1 MLLENRYEGLF
12 NHLADEVHLWEIV
25 RNSDHSIRTWRLVDV
40 NPSALAGWGRE
51 KSDVIGQT
59 ADEIFGP
66 EAMEQF
72 MPVVQRIYATGK
84 PHEWI
89 EYFPSTE
96 QYLQMTSIPLGEY
109 FISTGKDITEDRTA
123 RKQLEESQRLL
134 EYTEDIAK
142 QGSWKFD
149 IVNSEWS
156 FSKNWVRLFGIDK
169 KYDTS
174 DLSAAVDPSDLPRV
188 SAEFNDAIR
197 GKSNYQIE
205 HRIVTRAGER
215 KWVSV
220 SAEVQRDENGT
231 PIALIGIT
239 RDITEEKNAKKALE
253 ESEDFLNRTGALAK
267 VGGWYLDGNFDRPN
281 WTKATYDIHEVPYDY
296 IPTIEEAVDFYHPD
310 DRDAVA
316 AAVNEAIEKGE
327 SFEFEARIITAK
339 GNLKWI
345 YSRGES
351 EVLNGK
357 TVRVSGV
364 FQDITDQ
371 KRKAS
376 RLEML
381 TKAIDYSQS
390 GFDIVNHEGEFVYVN
405 YAHSAMFGYDSPNEL
420 IGKSPRDLCVDPD
433 FPSKLVKI
441 LREKGEYTGEL
452 RAKRKDGTEFTL
464 LMLSR
469 LDFDEDGNE
478 IYPTSSIDIT
488 EQREVEEEL
497 QKVATELRRVVNSV
511 PGTIYQF
518 VFNQDGTFTIPFMS
532 DKATELLGLTKE
544 QMMNPDYL
552 FSRLHPEDYDK
563 TMTSILEVNKENSSW
578 TREFRAFDREG
589 NIRWIAGHAYGSLN
603 VDGNVVHHGVL
614 FDITEEKE
622 AELALKTSR
631 QEYRNVADNLPGIV
645 LKYKLNPD
653 GSDEILYISKGV
665 EGLFEV
671 SAEKALKNVDLI
683 WNRIHKDDVEQ
694 MIPSIEKSA
703 RELSIW
709 EFEYRIVFPDG
720 RIKWLW
726 LKGIPEKKKD
736 ESVVWDTIGL
746 DITKRKEVER
756 QLEQMNANLEK
767 LVEERA
773 EKAIQLS
780 VELEKYWLAAEH
792 SKSGV
797 WRYNVLTNALEWD
810 SIMYELFGIEPEE
823 FSGAYEAWES
833 SLHPDDIEE
842 NVQALQHTIASG
854 QDLDILFRIIHRRSQ
869 EVRYIRGMGKVE
881 KNLEGKTIAVF
892 GTNWDVTD
900 EVLLAQEK
908 EEIIKELKIYQRSA
922 GNAEVGV
929 WEFDVSTQ
937 STKWD
942 DTLFRIYEFEKA
954 KYPNQIVPIDDF
966 MKVVIPEDIEPLNR
980 DLEITLQT
988 GKPLDVMFRIQVGE
1002 SGTTKYIRSKG
1013 QVQRNEEGEIV
1024 SMYGTNWD
1032 VTKEMKLVDERERA
1046 LNQLKNAQ
1054 SQLIQSEKMASL
1066 GILTAGVAH
1075 ELNNPLN
1082 YIMGGYY
1089 AIQQEL
1095 EDHAAIELQD
1105 LREYLSWVK
1114 EGAERA
1120 TTIVKGLNIFSRN
1133 TEEEIEE
1140 FDVHQVIED
1149 CLLMLRNK
1157 YKDRILIRKKYASD
1171 QARIK
1176 GNSGKLHQAMLNI
1189 LSNAIDAIE
1198 KEGEV
1203 VIETKSNPKEWI
1215 VVVSDNGRGI
1225 EDSKIEKVMDPF
1237 FTTKPP
1243 GKGTGLG
1250 LSITNSIIQEH
1261 NGRLDITSKQNKGTS
1276 VKMSFP
1282 KRKDTRS

>member
-1 MLLENRYEGLF
+1 MSSIDPKSELEQLKARLIESEKRAERAEAKLMLLESRYKGLF
-12 NHLADEVHLWEIV
+12 DHLADEVHLWEIV
-25 RNSDHSIRTWRLVDV
+25 RNPDNSIRTWRLVDV
-40 NPSALAGWGRE
+40 NPSALEAWGRE
-51 KSDVIGQT
+51 KSDVIGKT
-59 ADEIFGP
+59 TEEIFGP
-66 EAMEQF
+66 KATEQF
-72 MPVVQRIYATGK
+72 MPVVQKICATGE
-84 PHEWI
+84 PHEWVD
-89 EYFPSTE
+89 YFPSSE
-96 QYLQMTSIPLGEY
+96 QFLQMTSIPLGEY
-109 FISTGKDITEDRTA
+109 FISAGKDITEDRKA
-123 RKQLEESQRLL
+123 RQRLEESQRLL

-142 QGSWKFD
+142 QGSWKYD
-149 IVNSEWS
+149 IVNSKWS

-169 KYDTS
+169 EYDTS

-188 SAEFNDAIR
+188 SAAFNDAIH

-205 HRIVTRAGER
+205 HRIVMRSGER

-220 SAEVQRDENGT
+220 SAEVQRDESGN
-231 PIALIGIT
+231 PVALIGIT
-239 RDITEEKNAKKALE
+239 RDITDEKNAKKALE

-267 VGGWYLDGNFDRPN
+267 VGGWYLDGNFDRPI
-281 WTKATYDIHEVPYDY
+281 WTKATYDIHEVPYNY
-296 IPTIEEAVDFYHPD
+296 IPTIEEAVDFYHPE

-316 AAVNEAIEKGE
+316 EAVNEAIEKGE

-345 YSRGES
+345 YSKGES

-357 TVRVSGV
+357 TVRISGV
-364 FQDITDQ
+364 FQDITEQ

-452 RAKRKDGTEFTL
+452 RAKRKDGSEFVL

-469 LDFDEDGNE
+469 LEYDENGNE

-488 EQREVEEEL
+488 
-497 QKVATELRRVVNSV
+497 
-511 PGTIYQF
+511 
-518 VFNQDGTFTIPFMS
+518 
-532 DKATELLGLTKE
+532 
-544 QMMNPDYL
+544 
-552 FSRLHPEDYDK
+552 
-563 TMTSILEVNKENSSW
+563 
-578 TREFRAFDREG
+578 
-589 NIRWIAGHAYGSLN
+589 
-603 VDGNVVHHGVL
+603 
-614 FDITEEKE
+614 
-622 AELALKTSR
+622 
-631 QEYRNVADNLPGIV
+631 
-645 LKYKLNPD
+645 
-653 GSDEILYISKGV
+653 
-665 EGLFEV
+665 
-671 SAEKALKNVDLI
+671 
-683 WNRIHKDDVEQ
+683 
-694 MIPSIEKSA
+694 
-703 RELSIW
+703 
-709 EFEYRIVFPDG
+709 
-720 RIKWLW
+720 
-726 LKGIPEKKKD
+726 
-736 ESVVWDTIGL
+736 
-746 DITKRKEVER
+746 KRKEIEQ

-842 NVQALQHTIASG
+842 NVQALQDTIATG
-854 QDLDILFRIIHRRSQ
+854 KDLDILFRIIHRRTQ

-881 KNLEGKTIAVF
+881 KNSEGKTIAVF

-900 EVLLAQEK
+900 EVLLSKEK
-908 EEIIKELKIYQRSA
+908 EKIIQELEVYKQAS

-929 WEFDVSTQ
+929 WEFDVAAQ

-942 DTLFRIYEFEKA
+942 DTLFRIYEFEKS
-954 KYPNQIVPIDDF
+954 KYPDHFIHIDDF
-966 MKVVIPEDIEPLNR
+966 MKVVVPEDIDPLQR
-980 DLEITLQT
+980 DLEFSLQT
-988 GKPLDVMFRIQVGE
+988 GKPLDVMFRIWVGE
-1002 SGTTKYIRSKG
+1002 PRTLKYIRSKG
-1013 QVQRNEEGEIV
+1013 QVQRNEKGEVV

-1032 VTKEMKLVDERERA
+1032 VTKEMKLADEREKA
-1046 LNQLKNAQ
+1046 LNQLRNAQ

-1095 EDHAAIELQD
+1095 EDHAAIKVDD
-1105 LREYLSWVK
+1105 LKEYLSWVK

-1120 TTIVKGLNIFSRN
+1120 TTIVKGLNLFSRN
-1133 TEEEIEE
+1133 TEEKTEE
-1140 FDVHQVIED
+1140 FDLHQVIED
-1149 CLLMLRNK
+1149 CLLMLHNK
-1157 YKDRILIRKKYASD
+1157 YKDRIHIRKKYVAG
-1171 QARIK
+1171 QLWIK

-1198 KEGEV
+1198 KKGEV
-1203 VIETKSNPKEWI
+1203 VIETKSNSNEWI

-1261 NGRLDITSKQNKGTS
+1261 NGRLDIASKQNKGTS

-1282 KRKDTRS
+1282 KRNETRS